1 MKRWKVILTA
11 AVLAIAA
18 TACSSEKEE
27 EPVKKVADLEIQ
39 IDNEKE
45 TEQETEQEGEAEQ
58 VPEQPRRTQ
67 TIALDPGHSGVL
79 KGGKEPLGPGSSEMK
94 AADVSGTSGSTSGL
108 AEYELNLMVGLKL
121 RTELQERGYTVIM
134 TRETNDVPLT
144 NVERAEIA
152 NNA

>member
-67 TIALDPGHSGVL
+67 TIALDP
-79 KGGKEPLGPGSSEMK
+79 
-94 AADVSGTSGSTSGL
+94 
-108 AEYELNLMVGLKL
+108 
-121 RTELQERGYTVIM
+121 
-134 TRETNDVPLT
+134 
-144 NVERAEIA
+144 
-152 NNA
+152 